1 MGQYANSMEYQSMI
15 SGWLFPGQGSQKVGM
30 GHDLFLKTSIGKN
43 HFKIAKKI
51 LGYDIQTIIFEG
63 PSDELKKTRNTQP
76 AIYIISV
83 ILGKLLL
90 QKGLKPKA
98 LAGHSLGE
106 YSALTIGEAIDFET
120 GLDLVKTRSESMDQ
134 IGEYNEGSMAAII
147 GLNKNTVLGL
157 CDNYKGS
164 GTVVPANINS
174 DTQIVISGNNQAL
187 NVIMSLAKDKG
198 AKLVTLLNVSGAFHS
213 PLMEPA
219 RESLAVKLN
228 SIEIKDTLYPI
239 YANVNAKPIKKGT
252 EIKNLLIRQIVS
264 PVLWEKSIENMVQNG
279 INNFLEIGPGK
290 ILQGLSKRIC
300 PEVPIIGIESLTDLE

>member
-1 MGQYANSMEYQSMI
+1 MS

-30 GHDLFLKTSIGKN
+30 GHDLFLKTNIGKS
-43 HFKIAKKI
+43 HFKIANNI
-51 LGYDIQTIIFEG
+51 LGYDIQNIIFEG
-63 PSDELKKTRNTQP
+63 PTEELKKTKNTQP

-90 QKGLKPKA
+90 AKGFKPNA

-106 YSALTIGEAIDFET
+106 YSALTIGEAIDFEK
-120 GLDLVKTRSESMDQ
+120 GLDLVKTRSERMDQ
-134 IGEYNEGSMAAII
+134 IGLHNEGSMAAII
-147 GLNKNTVLGL
+147 GLSKNTVISL
-157 CDNYKGS
+157 CNNYQGI
-164 GTVVPANINS
+164 GIVVPANINS
-174 DTQIVISGNNQAL
+174 DTQIVISGNNHAL
-187 NVIMSLAKDKG
+187 NVILSLAKDKG

-228 SIEIKDTLYPI
+228 SIEIKDSKYPV
-239 YANVNAKPIKKGT
+239 YANVNAKPIKNGT
-252 EIKNLLIRQIVS
+252 EIKKLLIRQIVS
-264 PVLWEKSIENMVQNG
+264 PVLWEKSIKNMVQNG

-300 PEVPIIGIESLTDLE
+300 SEIPITGIESLTDLE

>member
-1 MGQYANSMEYQSMI
+1 MS

-30 GHDLFLKTSIGKN
+30 GHDLFLKTNIGKS
-43 HFKIAKKI
+43 HFKIANNI
-51 LGYDIQTIIFEG
+51 LGYDIQNIIFEG
-63 PSDELKKTRNTQP
+63 PTEELKKTKNTQP

-90 QKGLKPKA
+90 AKGFKPNA

-106 YSALTIGEAIDFET
+106 YSALTIGEAIDFEK
-120 GLDLVKTRSESMDQ
+120 GLDLVKTRSERMDQ
-134 IGEYNEGSMAAII
+134 IGLHNEGSMAAII
-147 GLNKNTVLGL
+147 GLSKNTVISL
-157 CDNYKGS
+157 CNNYQGI
-164 GTVVPANINS
+164 GIVVPANINS
-174 DTQIVISGNNQAL
+174 DKQIVISGNNHAL

-228 SIEIKDTLYPI
+228 SIEIKDSKYPV
-239 YANVNAKPIKKGT
+239 YANVNAKPIKNGT
-252 EIKNLLIRQIVS
+252 EIKKLLIRQIVS
-264 PVLWEKSIENMVQNG
+264 PVLWEKSIKNMVQNG

-300 PEVPIIGIESLTDLE
+300 SEIPITGIESLTDLE

>member
-1 MGQYANSMEYQSMI
+1 MS

-30 GHDLFLKTSIGKN
+30 GHDLFLKTNIGKS
-43 HFKIAKKI
+43 HFKIANNI
-51 LGYDIQTIIFEG
+51 LGYDIQNIIFEG
-63 PSDELKKTRNTQP
+63 PTEELKKTKNTQP

-90 QKGLKPKA
+90 AKGFKPNA

-106 YSALTIGEAIDFET
+106 YSALTIGEAIDFEK
-120 GLDLVKTRSESMDQ
+120 GLDLVKTRSERMDQ
-134 IGEYNEGSMAAII
+134 IGLHNEGSMAAII
-147 GLNKNTVLGL
+147 GLSKNTVISL
-157 CDNYKGS
+157 CNNYQGI
-164 GTVVPANINS
+164 GIVVPANINS
-174 DTQIVISGNNQAL
+174 DTQIVISGNNHAL

-228 SIEIKDTLYPI
+228 SIEIKDSKYPV
-239 YANVNAKPIKKGT
+239 YANVNAKPIKNGT
-252 EIKNLLIRQIVS
+252 EIKKLLIRQIVS
-264 PVLWEKSIENMVQNG
+264 PVLWEKSIKNMVQNG

-300 PEVPIIGIESLTDLE
+300 SEIPITGIESLTDLE